1 MLLPCLS
8 IPQTPAT
15 GRVRAAFAL
24 ALALACAS
32 PSAAR
37 ADEAS
42 SPHAQMEA
50 VTRSYYATE
59 MTTSFL
65 FVGYGA
71 VTAGAGAVALTEGGD
86 FARGFGLSSLI
97 LGGVTMLGG
106 AGYGLAVEVR
116 GDYYASLAQ
125 RDPARF
131 KREES
136 ERLRGTTSRFALYLG
151 SEIVE
156 TLAGIGLAT
165 YGLAANNDLIKGIG
179 MGAALQ
185 GIGLF
190 VIDAP
195 GAGRASKYQDEV
207 RRFNPQIGVSVGGS
221 GRPWA
226 ATIGHAF

>member
-1 MLLPCLS
+1 MLLPCLP
-8 IPQTPAT
+8 IRKTPTAP
-15 GRVRAAFAL
+15 RVLAACALAFAF
-24 ALALACAS
+24 AFAR
-32 PSAAR
+32 PSEAR

-42 SPHAQMEA
+42 SLHAQMEA
-50 VTRSYYATE
+50 TTRSYYATE

-71 VTAGAGAVALTEGGD
+71 VTAGAGAVALTEPGD

-106 AGYGLAVEVR
+106 AGYGLAVKVR
-116 GDYYASLAQ
+116 GDYYASLAHQ
-125 RDPARF
+125 DSAQF

-136 ERLRGTTSRFALYLG
+136 ERIRGTTSRFALYLG
-151 SEIVE
+151 SEIAE
-156 TLAGIGLAT
+156 TLVGIGLAT

-195 GAGRASKYQDEV
+195 GAGRASKYEDEV
-207 RRFNPQIGVSVGGS
+207 RRFNPKIGVSLGGN